1 MGQVPSLVY
10 LHQIELNFSSVIDI
24 NFAKSVQCPC
34 SLGKSKKPHSFQSI
48 KKLECNLENYLSQP
62 NQTCFEIPKVTTVEK
77 RE

>member
-10 LHQIELNFSSVIDI
+10 LHQIEPNFSSVIDI

-48 KKLECNLENYLSQP
+48 KKLHLFQFMDIVLKAKAMIN
-62 NQTCFEIPKVTTVEK
+62 PKP
-77 RE
+77 